1 MTTEERNRAIRNTID
16 AISARLRPED
26 TGISSRVGTNYV
38 GADISEAEAAEFL
51 DALDGVAEV
60 ADFNDND
67 NDTTHIRVRPDISI
81 DPVNRSVDASGLWRD
96 FNAMGKSYIRQLTSL
111 DSKPLMLNLIKKAI
125 NKGLITSKD
134 ILMLFN
140 EVKHDD
146 S

>member
-26 TGISSRVGTNYV
+26 TGISSRVDTNYV
-38 GADISEAEAAEFL
+38 GADISEAEVAEFV

-60 ADFNDND
+60 ADFDYNDA
-67 NDTTHIRVRPDISI
+67 IRPEISI

-96 FNAMGKSYIRQLTSL
+96 FNTMGKSYIRQLTPL
-111 DSKPLMLNLIKKAI
+111 DSKPLMLDLIKKAI
-125 NKGLITSKD
+125 EKGLITSKD

>member
-26 TGISSRVGTNYV
+26 TGISSRVDTNYV
-38 GADISEAEAAEFL
+38 GADISEAEVAEFVDSL
-51 DALDGVAEV
+51 DEVAEV
-60 ADFNDND
+60 ADFDYS
-67 NDTTHIRVRPDISI
+67 DTIRPDISI
-81 DPVNRSVDASGLWRD
+81 NPENRSVDASGLWRD
-96 FNAMGKSYIRQLTSL
+96 FNTMGKSYIRQLTPL
-111 DSKPLMLNLIKKAI
+111 DSKPLMLDLIKKAI
-125 NKGLITSKD
+125 EKGLITSKD